1 MLTLYPL
8 LLAVAIN
15 TAPTNEP
22 RFNEAIEGSW
32 DAHFRPSMVQLNV
45 RVERDRAA
53 NFGRAFSVLELT
65 DLRRDRRAIGF
76 EMRRD
81 AGTFR
86 FDGTTKDLRA
96 AGTFSFTPSTSFKR
110 SLEKVG
116 LKGAERHHMLTLAMH
131 DVTLD
136 DVRGLQ
142 RTVHGKLTLPEIV
155 RMLEHGVTPHYVR
168 DLAGVGFSKL
178 TSSTL
183 IRTRDHGVDADYIR
197 GLRAAGLIL
206 SLDEYIKTS
215 NSGVTLAFVNELREV
230 GLRDLCMGE
239 YIKLREH
246 DVTAEFANGLFEMG
260 YTDLDLNDLIRLRD
274 QGITAAYARSAR
286 KQAGEA
292 LSVDELIRSRSH
304 GDY

>member
-45 RVERDRAA
+45 RVERDRIA
-53 NFGRAFSVLELT
+53 NFGRAFSILELT

-86 FDGTTKDLRA
+86 FDGVTKDLRA
-96 AGTFSFTPSTSFKR
+96 TGTFSFTPSTGFKR
-110 SLEKVG
+110 SLEKIG
-116 LKGAERHHMLTLAMH
+116 MKGAERHQMLTLAMH

-136 DVRGLQ
+136 DLRILQ
-142 RTVHGKLTLPEIV
+142 RTVHGKLTLPEVV
-155 RMLEHGVTPHYVR
+155 RMLDHGATPHFVR
-168 DLAGVGFSKL
+168 DLSGVGFSKL
-178 TSSTL
+178 TSNTL

-206 SLDEYIKTS
+206 SLDEYIKARD
-215 NSGVTLAFVNELREV
+215 SGVTLAYVNELREV
-230 GLRDLCMGE
+230 GLRDLCIGE
-239 YIKLREH
+239 YMKLRDH
-246 DVTAEFANGLFEMG
+246 DVTAEFANSLFEMG
-260 YTDLDLNDLIRLRD
+260 YTNLDLDDLIRLRG
-274 QGITAAYARSAR
+274 QGITAAYARSAN
-286 KQAGEA
+286 KLAGEV
-292 LSVDELIRSRSH
+292 LSIDELIRSRSH